1 MLSDIV
7 RNVPLDNTVKC
18 ATALLQGETGLK
30 LDSNARFKI
39 INAFICYD
47 NPTDIRFNGQLPLN
61 IAIEHMREQPPF
73 IGWSTTTRQS
83 LYMMIVFCQCETEIL
98 NSVRKHFRCTKENEA
113 KKEIYRYAMDGKLVE
128 VATLLTVA
136 PENVT
141 SPSLFKGLH
150 DPALDGNMSLRQLV
164 LSEIVSLM
172 ALQITLVPTSEE
184 VHDKLNNKLET
195 MMSMLRLIEVFER
208 VGYKIE
214 LFHGYLTSHPDIT
227 KVSKLEL
234 ATHMAC
240 LLIGEGFAE
249 YKDFDLKRS
258 ISCAVVTK
266 FHKDFLELLGTQLEG
281 GTTKIYTKHDPGAM
295 WIPRLSYQPP
305 TVEAIPI
312 LNNEDDAKGYLPLKA
327 ALEKLCNHPYLKDWT
342 LEKSIFNL
350 VCILCLPQLKESLER
365 VRLVACKTEIETIGC
380 DLAR

>member
-1 MLSDIV
+1 MAVESQQPKRINCCPGFDDQIALDLIRFDNKLAFVRWIHYKAQSVGGYEVYQSVMLSDIV
-7 RNVPLDNTVKC
+7 RNVPLHNAVKC

-83 LYMMIVFCQCETEIL
+83 LYMMIVFCQCETAIL

-113 KKEIYRYAMDGKLVE
+113 KKEIYRYAMDRKLVE
-128 VATLLTVA
+128 
-136 PENVT
+136 
-141 SPSLFKGLH
+141 
-150 DPALDGNMSLRQLV
+150 
-164 LSEIVSLM
+164 
-172 ALQITLVPTSEE
+172 
-184 VHDKLNNKLET
+184 
-195 MMSMLRLIEVFER
+195 
-208 VGYKIE
+208 
-214 LFHGYLTSHPDIT
+214 
-227 KVSKLEL
+227 VSKLEL

-240 LLIGEGFAE
+240 LLISGGFAE

-266 FHKDFLELLGTQLEG
+266 FRKDFLELLESKLSIENEGTQLEG

-295 WIPRLSYQPP
+295 
-305 TVEAIPI
+305 V
-312 LNNEDDAKGYLPLKA
+312 
-327 ALEKLCNHPYLKDWT
+327 
-342 LEKSIFNL
+342 
-350 VCILCLPQLKESLER
+350 
-365 VRLVACKTEIETIGC
+365 
-380 DLAR
+380 